1 MAGNDIL
8 KALAV
13 LAESG
18 IELTQE
24 QETALA
30 EFKSSA
36 MREAATKV
44 LVGKMDTPD
53 KGEAEDMGADW
64 TSEMFALAANVS
76 EWVKGSNVGRGRGEV
91 HEKMFRIE
99 TPDGSLK
106 VSLTT
111 EPVAE

>member
-1 MAGNDIL
+1 MAQDIL

-18 IELTQE
+18 ITLTKE
-24 QETALA
+24 QTSAL
-30 EFKSSA
+30 ESFKSEA
-36 MREAATKV
+36 MREAAEKV
-44 LVGKMDTPD
+44 MSKKLSKNA
-53 KGEAEDMGADW
+53 GESAADW
-64 TSEMFALAANVS
+64 THMAFNWAQMVS
-76 EWVKGSNVGRGRGEV
+76 DDFEGANVGRGRGEV

-99 TPDGSLK
+99 TPHGSLK

>member
-1 MAGNDIL
+1 MAQDIL

-18 IELTQE
+18 IELTPE

-30 EFKSSA
+30 EFKSNA
-36 MREAATKV
+36 MREAAVKILAKKV
-44 LVGKMDTPD
+44 GD
-53 KGEAEDMGADW
+53 KNASDW
-64 TSEMFALAANVS
+64 TTEMFTLAENVS
-76 EWVKGSNVGRGRGEV
+76 LQVEGANVGRGRGEV

-99 TPDGSLK
+99 TPHGSLK

>member
-1 MAGNDIL
+1 MANDIL

-18 IELTQE
+18 IELTAE

-30 EFKSSA
+30 EFKSTA
-36 MREAATKV
+36 MRDAATKV
-44 LVGKMDTPD
+44 FTSKGVPD
-53 KGEAEDMGADW
+53 PEDW
-64 TSEMFALAANVS
+64 TDEMFSVALRVS
-76 EWVKGSNVGRGRGEV
+76 EDVKGANVGRGRGEV

-99 TPDGSLK
+99 TPHGSLK

>member
-13 LAESG
+13 LSESG
-18 IELTQE
+18 IKLTSE

-30 EFKSSA
+30 NFKSQA
-36 MREAATKV
+36 MRDAAETILSGKV
-44 LVGKMDTPD
+44 GDKRLAGKWVTR
-53 KGEAEDMGADW
+53 
-64 TSEMFALAANVS
+64 MFDLAGDISAQ
-76 EWVKGSNVGRGRGEV
+76 VKGANVGRGRGEV

-99 TPDGSLK
+99 TPHGSLK

-111 EPVAE
+111 EPVSE